1 MKLNTKHG
9 KLVQVRRK
17 DGGGVNQIHVQR
29 SDDYDSLSR
38 KITEFFQR
46 NSPNLVL
53 PSQNL
58 VIVDLSHEK
67 LCDRISGR
75 FNIQSYLQYL
85 GKADRPSK
93 VTVYAVDANDYGKTI
108 VFKICN
114 NILH

>member
-1 MKLNTKHG
+1 MRK
-9 KLVQVRRK
+9 K
-17 DGGGVNQIHVQR
+17 DGGGINQIHVRR

-46 NSPNLVL
+46 NSPNLVS

-67 LCDRISGR
+67 LCNRVSGKFR
-75 FNIQSYLQYL
+75 VQSYLQYL

-93 VTVYAVDANDYGKTI
+93 VTVYAVGANDYGETI
-108 VFKICN
+108 
-114 NILH
+114 LYSL